1 MLEHGADP
9 NLAPSDPGSVLDMAA
24 EIGTVAAV
32 DLLLQHG
39 AKLENSTPLHNAASM
54 GPHGAARLSRV
65 LPSEYLAIVGDRIPM
80 MKYLL
85 ECGVDV
91 NGSDEVNGSAVVVG
105 QYRAGRPIHHAINA
119 VAVDNVGFLLEHG
132 ADPHMKNQNGS
143 TAFDLAK
150 GTSMEEILETFSL
163 SQ

>member
-54 GPHGAARLSRV
+54 GHHGAARLSRV

-85 ECGVDV
+85 EHGVDV
-91 NGSDEVNGSAVVVG
+91 NGLDDPKSPYYRIGTPLHYAITQGGLTTIGVVKI
-105 QYRAGRPIHHAINA
+105 GR
-119 VAVDNVGFLLEHG
+119 L
-132 ADPHMKNQNGS
+132 
-143 TAFDLAK
+143 
-150 GTSMEEILETFSL
+150 
-163 SQ
+163 

>member
-85 ECGVDV
+85 EHGVDRRRV
-91 NGSDEVNGSAVVVG
+91 HIIVLAPLYIMPS
-105 QYRAGRPIHHAINA
+105 
-119 VAVDNVGFLLEHG
+119 L
-132 ADPHMKNQNGS
+132 K
-143 TAFDLAK
+143 AFSPPL
-150 GTSMEEILETFSL
+150 GW
-163 SQ
+163 